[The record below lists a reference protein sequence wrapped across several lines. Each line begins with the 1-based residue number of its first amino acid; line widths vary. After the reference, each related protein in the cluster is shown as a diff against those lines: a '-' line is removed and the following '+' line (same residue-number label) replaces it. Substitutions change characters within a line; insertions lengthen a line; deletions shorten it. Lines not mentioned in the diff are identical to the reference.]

1 MKQIYPLLLLFLFGC
16 GNNSDESFNKAV
28 NSIDANDL
36 DKHLSVIASDEFQG
50 RQPSTIGEEKT
61 INYLKEEFEKL
72 GLKPGNGDSYFQQ
85 VPLVD
90 IVTNVNKEIVIKG
103 NGGSTTLKLA
113 DEFVATSSHLTESV
127 ELKNAELIFAGYGIV
142 APEYNW
148 NDYEGIDVKGKIVV
162 VMVNDP
168 GYATKDTNLFT
179 GYTMTYYGRWTY
191 KYEEAARQGAAG
203 IFIIHETGAAGY
215 PWEVVRNSWTGPQYY
230 LVREDKNLSKCKMEG
245 WINNQK
251 AREIIAQAGYD
262 FDELMRKISS
272 REFKPFA
279 LNLRTTLSMKN
290 KIRESVSNN
299 VIALLPGTERVDEYI
314 IYTAH
319 WDHFGIDTTLE
330 GDQIYNGARDN
341 ATGTAGL
348 LELAEAFT
356 KLDKKPLR
364 SIIFLAVTAEEQGL
378 LGSEYYANNPLY
390 PLKKTVAE
398 VNMDALNIFGR
409 VKDITVIGYG
419 NSELDVYIEKAAKK
433 QNRIVKP
440 DPRPQEGS
448 FYRSD
453 HFSFAKQGVP
463 ALYAEG
469 GVQNIEKGEEWMR
482 KEVERWT
489 SEYYHKP
496 ADNYE
501 PEWWNLDGMVEDLQ
515 LLFDVGYTLS
525 NEDKFPNWFEG
536 KEFKAKRDKQMKGVN

>member
-16 GNNSDESFNKAV
+16 GNNSDESFNKAI
-28 NSIDANDL
+28 NSITADDL
-36 DKHLSVIASDEFQG
+36 DKHLSVLASDEFQG

-61 INYLKEEFEKL
+61 INCLKEEFEKL

-90 IVTNVNKEIVIKG
+90 IVTSVNKEIVIKG
-103 NGGSTTLKLA
+103 NGSSTTLKLA
-113 DEFVATSSHLTESV
+113 DEFVATSSHLAESV

-148 NDYEGIDVKGKIVV
+148 NDYEGIDVKGKIVI

-179 GYTMTYYGRWTY
+179 GYAMTYYGRWTY

-215 PWEVVRNSWTGPQYY
+215 PWGVVKNSWTGPQYY
-230 LVREDKNLSKCKMEG
+230 LVSDDKNLSKCKMEG

-251 AREIIAQAGYD
+251 AREIFTQAGYD

-279 LNLRTTLSMKN
+279 LNLRTSLFLKN
-290 KIRESVSNN
+290 KIEESVSNN
-299 VIALLPGTERVDEYI
+299 VIALFPGTERADEYI

-319 WDHFGIDTTLE
+319 WDHFGMDTTLE

-341 ATGTAGL
+341 ATGIAGL

-390 PLKKTVAE
+390 QLKKTVAE
-398 VNMDALNIFGR
+398 INMDELNIFGR

-419 NSELDVYIEKAAKK
+419 NSELDAYVERAAEK

-440 DPRPQEGS
+440 DPRSQEGR

-453 HFSFAKQGVP
+453 HFSFAKHGIPAVYTDCGVM
-463 ALYAEG
+463 
-469 GVQNIEKGEEWMR
+469 NIEKGEKWM
-482 KEVERWT
+482 KQEIEKWDN
-489 SEYYHKP
+489 EYYHKP
-496 ADNYE
+496 VDNYE
-501 PEWWNLDGMVEDLQ
+501 PGWWKFDGMVEDLQ

-525 NEDKFPNWFEG
+525 NEDKFPNWYEG
-536 KEFKAKRDKQMKGVN
+536 KEFKAKRDEQMKGIN